1 MNELETY
8 QIAEANVKTKD
19 ELIAPALNAMAMYLR
34 RISDPSLV
42 NQSSLK
48 EASSIMDTL
57 ISLLK
62 IIADRPDNDEDTKEL
77 LNQFKELLNGKES

>member
-8 QIAEANVKTKD
+8 QIAEVDVKSKD
-19 ELIAPALNAMAMYLR
+19 ELIVPALKAMALYLK

-62 IIADRPDNDEDTKEL
+62 IIADRPDNNEDTKEL
-77 LNQFKELLNGKES
+77 LDQFKELLNGKES